1 MTSEWRRKTTVQ
13 PGGRVEVS
21 LPELPDGEAV
31 EVVVRREAKP
41 ESNGQRAGFGSAR
54 GQIKVADDFDE
65 PLADFGDY
73 Q

>member
-1 MTSEWRRKTTVQ
+1 MISEWRRRTKVK

-21 LPELPDGEAV
+21 LPELHDGEAV
-31 EVVVRREAKP
+31 EVVVRREAKAD
-41 ESNGQRAGFGSAR
+41 SNGKRPGFGSVR
-54 GQIKVADDFDE
+54 GQVKIRDDFDE